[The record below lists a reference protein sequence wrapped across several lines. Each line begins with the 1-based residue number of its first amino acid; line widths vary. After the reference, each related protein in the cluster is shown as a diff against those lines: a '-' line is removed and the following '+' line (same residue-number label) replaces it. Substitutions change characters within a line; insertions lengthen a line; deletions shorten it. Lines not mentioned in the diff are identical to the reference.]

1 MEQFNMAMFQTE
13 KNYYLTVIQH
23 PPKRNS
29 KKEYS
34 ISVGEIG
41 KDVSFDIKDNLF
53 GNGFLNA
60 DFSSYDE
67 FKKSSLYNA
76 FYPFSEED
84 FNSAQTMLANL
95 GDDLSLDYLEWFFEF
110 ENISFVSSVGY
121 ARIGQNRDDG
131 NIYYNYNLGIIEDL
145 IKSGEDENVSL
156 KSIYDEVAST
166 KFTLKSY
173 QFKCHNLNELLCA
186 ELYFYLSEGFKF
198 KVCKHCGRLFPTKN
212 GNIDY
217 CDRNSPLERYSHL
230 KCVEAQQR
238 LRKNSGVNHP
248 LKKRFN
254 VLSSTLD
261 RLIDQKGLPI
271 EEKRIFLETAKII
284 RKTKT
289 DEEYSQWLFEQELK
303 YKPSAKKAV
312 SK

>member
-1 MEQFNMAMFQTE
+1 MAMFQTE
-13 KNYYLTVIQH
+13 KNYYLTVIQQH
-23 PPKRNS
+23 PKRKS

-76 FYPFSEED
+76 SYPFSEED